1 MSWSCFPHHVSQLD
15 NELSQSN
22 FIPPPS
28 ITNNP
33 PLGTRKP
40 SQVCQKKQLIKN
52 REESETT
59 MSKLLE

>member
-1 MSWSCFPHHVSQLD
+1 MFPHHVSQLD

-33 PLGTRKP
+33 PLGTRNP
-40 SQVCQKKQLIKN
+40 LQVSK
-52 REESETT
+52 ETID
-59 MSKLLE
+59 